1 MTVFIIGAGPGG
13 YETALA
19 ARKAGA
25 EVILAESG
33 QVGGT
38 CLNAGCIPTKCYCRS
53 AEIMEGIRSAADFG
67 ISAAAAQIDF
77 PAVKARKD
85 GIVAG
90 LRENIVSMLGSAGVT
105 VVRGLASFKDSRT
118 VTVEGTDYTADCF
131 IIATGSVPTVPDI
144 PGISLPGVLGSTE
157 ALDLETLP
165 ASLCI
170 IGGGVIGLEFA
181 SIFRS
186 FGTEVTVVE
195 YCREI
200 LPRFDQDI
208 ARRLRQSLSRRGITF
223 SLQSRVSSVES
234 LPDGRLR
241 INWVRKDNPFSCDAE
256 KVLVAAG
263 RRPDSSALHLERAG
277 VDTVR
282 GAVVVDDDMRTSVPH
297 IFAIGDVN
305 GRQLLA
311 HAAVFQGKVAL
322 RAILKDGGMPV
333 PDDMEYKLSIMP
345 SAVFTMPEAA
355 SVGLTEEDC
364 KAASITG
371 YKVFK
376 SFFRANGKAVCL
388 GETDGMCKLIA
399 AADGRILGCHICGP
413 HSADMVQ
420 EISSLMTAGATAG
433 TLAQSVHIHP
443 TLSEILAD
451 AVS

>member
-33 QVGGT
+33 QIGGT

-223 SLQSRVSSVES
+223 SVQSRVSSVES

-282 GAVVVDDDMRTSVPH
+282 GAVVVDDDMRSSVPH

-364 KAASITG
+364 KTAAITG

-433 TLAQSVHIHP
+433 TLAHSVHIHP

>member
-33 QVGGT
+33 QIGGT

-105 VVRGLASFKDSRT
+105 VVHGLASFKDSRT
-118 VTVEGTDYTADCF
+118 VTVGGTDYTADCF

-170 IGGGVIGLEFA
+170 IGGGVIGCALA
-181 SIFRS
+181 S
-186 FGTEVTVVE
+186 TEVTVVE

-223 SLQSRVSSVES
+223 SVQSRVSSVES
-234 LPDGRLR
+234 LSGGRLR
-241 INWVRKDNPFSCDAE
+241 VNWMRKDNTFSCDAE
-256 KVLVAAG
+256 KVLLAAG

-433 TLAQSVHIHP
+433 TLAHSVHIHP

>member
-1 MTVFIIGAGPGG
+1 
-13 YETALA
+13 
-19 ARKAGA
+19 
-25 EVILAESG
+25 
-33 QVGGT
+33 
-38 CLNAGCIPTKCYCRS
+38 
-53 AEIMEGIRSAADFG
+53 MEGIRSAADFG

-118 VTVEGTDYTADCF
+118 VTVGGTDYTADCF

-223 SLQSRVSSVES
+223 SVQSRVSSVES

-282 GAVVVDDDMRTSVPH
+282 GAVVVDDDMRSSVPH

-364 KAASITG
+364 KTASITG

>member
-1 MTVFIIGAGPGG
+1 M
-13 YETALA
+13 
-19 ARKAGA
+19 
-25 EVILAESG
+25 
-33 QVGGT
+33 
-38 CLNAGCIPTKCYCRS
+38 
-53 AEIMEGIRSAADFG
+53 
-67 ISAAAAQIDF
+67 
-77 PAVKARKD
+77 
-85 GIVAG
+85 
-90 LRENIVSMLGSAGVT
+90 
-105 VVRGLASFKDSRT
+105 
-118 VTVEGTDYTADCF
+118 
-131 IIATGSVPTVPDI
+131 
-144 PGISLPGVLGSTE
+144 
-157 ALDLETLP
+157 
-165 ASLCI
+165 
-170 IGGGVIGLEFA
+170 
-181 SIFRS
+181 
-186 FGTEVTVVE
+186 TVVE

-241 INWVRKDNPFSCDAE
+241 VNWVRKDNPFSCDAE
-256 KVLVAAG
+256 KVLLAAG

-282 GAVVVDDDMRTSVPH
+282 GAVVVDDDMRSSVPH

-388 GETDGMCKLIA
+388 GETDGMCKLIV

-433 TLAQSVHIHP
+433 TLAHSVHIHP

>member
-33 QVGGT
+33 QIGGT

-195 YCREI
+195 YCLEI

-282 GAVVVDDDMRTSVPH
+282 GAVVVDDDMRSSVPH

-322 RAILKDGGMPV
+322 RSILKDGGMPV

-364 KAASITG
+364 KTASITG

>member
-33 QVGGT
+33 QIGGT

-118 VTVEGTDYTADCF
+118 VTVGGTDYTADCF

-144 PGISLPGVLGSTE
+144 PGISLPGVIGSTE

-223 SLQSRVSSVES
+223 SVQSRVSSVES
-234 LPDGRLR
+234 LSDGRLR
-241 INWVRKDNPFSCDAE
+241 VNWMRKDNPSSCDAD
-256 KVLVAAG
+256 KVLLAAG

-371 YKVFK
+371 HKVFK

-433 TLAQSVHIHP
+433 TLAHSVHIHP